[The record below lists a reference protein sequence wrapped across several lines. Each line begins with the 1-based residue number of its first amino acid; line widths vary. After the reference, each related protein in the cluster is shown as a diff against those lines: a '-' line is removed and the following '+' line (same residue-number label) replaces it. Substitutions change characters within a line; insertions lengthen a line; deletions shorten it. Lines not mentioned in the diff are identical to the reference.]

1 MHGVNGLRS
10 RQETGLRKNE
20 APHMA
25 KQTQKFI
32 MNTFMQLLENESL
45 DKITVRDIVEECE
58 INRNTFYYHYSDIY
72 DLLDDVFRVEAEKF
86 LEQDVDE
93 NTTFGEEYARAAQFV
108 LKYKKAILHIYDS
121 KKRDV
126 LVNYLDTLVFSFISR
141 FVKKES
147 EGYKL
152 PEEDIDYIT
161 GFYTHAIVGNTIEW
175 IKRKLPSGQE
185 KFIER
190 TAGTFNATVK
200 DMIEQCVKEN
210 NALH

>member
-1 MHGVNGLRS
+1 
-10 RQETGLRKNE
+10 
-20 APHMA
+20 MA

-32 MNTFMQLLENESL
+32 MSTFMQLLERESL

-72 DLLDDVFRVEAEKF
+72 DLLDDVFRIEAEKF
-86 LEQDVDE
+86 LEQDVDD

-108 LKYKKAILHIYDS
+108 LKYRKAILHIYDS

-126 LVNYLDTLVFSFISR
+126 LENYLETLAFSFINR

-147 EGYKL
+147 EGYVL
-152 PEEDIDYIT
+152 SDDDVDYIT

-210 NALH
+210 KAMN

>member
-1 MHGVNGLRS
+1 
-10 RQETGLRKNE
+10 
-20 APHMA
+20 MA

-32 MNTFMQLLENESL
+32 MSTFMQLLESESL

-72 DLLDDVFRVEAEKF
+72 DLLDDVFRVETEKF
-86 LEQDVDE
+86 MSEDVDE
-93 NTTFGEEYARAAQFV
+93 NTTFGEEYERAACFV

-126 LVNYLDTLVFSFISR
+126 LQNYLETLAFSFISR
-141 FVKKES
+141 FVKKEAD
-147 EGYKL
+147 GYGL
-152 PEEDIDYIT
+152 PDEDIDYIT
-161 GFYTHAIVGNTIEW
+161 GFYTHAIVGNTLGW

-185 KFIER
+185 KFIAR

-200 DMIEQCVKEN
+200 DIIRQCLEERQKQSK
-210 NALH
+210 

>member
-1 MHGVNGLRS
+1 
-10 RQETGLRKNE
+10 
-20 APHMA
+20 MA

-32 MNTFMQLLENESL
+32 MSTFMQLLEGESL

-72 DLLDDVFRVEAEKF
+72 DLLDDVFRVETEKF
-86 LEQDVDE
+86 MSEDIDE
-93 NTTFGEEYARAAQFV
+93 NTTFGEEYERAACFV

-126 LVNYLDTLVFSFISR
+126 LQNYLETLAFSFISR
-141 FVKKES
+141 FVKKEAD
-147 EGYKL
+147 GYGL
-152 PEEDIDYIT
+152 PDEDIDYIT
-161 GFYTHAIVGNTIEW
+161 GFYTHAIVGNTLGW

-185 KFIER
+185 KFIAR

-200 DMIEQCVKEN
+200 DMIRQCLEERQKHSN
-210 NALH
+210 

>member
-1 MHGVNGLRS
+1 
-10 RQETGLRKNE
+10 
-20 APHMA
+20 MA

-32 MNTFMQLLENESL
+32 MSTFMQLLEGESL

-72 DLLDDVFRVEAEKF
+72 DLLDDVFRVETEKF
-86 LEQDVDE
+86 MSEDVDE
-93 NTTFGEEYARAAQFV
+93 NTTFGEEYERAACFV

-126 LVNYLDTLVFSFISR
+126 LQNYLATLAFSFISR
-141 FVKKES
+141 FVKKEAD
-147 EGYKL
+147 GYGL
-152 PEEDIDYIT
+152 PDEDIDYIT
-161 GFYTHAIVGNTIEW
+161 GFYTHAIVGNTLGW

-185 KFIER
+185 KFIAR

-200 DMIEQCVKEN
+200 DMIRQCLEERQKQSN
-210 NALH
+210 

>member
-1 MHGVNGLRS
+1 
-10 RQETGLRKNE
+10 
-20 APHMA
+20 MA

-32 MNTFMQLLENESL
+32 MSTFMQLLENESL

-72 DLLDDVFRVEAEKF
+72 DLLDDVFRIEAEKF
-86 LEQDVDE
+86 LEQDVDD

-108 LKYKKAILHIYDS
+108 LKYRKAILHIYDS

-126 LVNYLDTLVFSFISR
+126 LENYLETLAFSFINR

-147 EGYKL
+147 EGYGL
-152 PEEDIDYIT
+152 SDDDVNYIT

-185 KFIER
+185 RFIER
-190 TAGTFNATVK
+190 TAGTFNVTVK
-200 DMIEQCVKEN
+200 DMIEQCVKDN
-210 NALH
+210 KTMN

>member
-1 MHGVNGLRS
+1 
-10 RQETGLRKNE
+10 
-20 APHMA
+20 MA

-32 MNTFMQLLENESL
+32 MSTFMQLLENESL
-45 DKITVRDIVEECE
+45 DKIPVRDIVEECE

-72 DLLDDVFRVEAEKF
+72 DLLDDVFRIEAEKF
-86 LEQDVDE
+86 LEQDVDD

-108 LKYKKAILHIYDS
+108 LKYRKAILHIYDS

-126 LVNYLDTLVFSFISR
+126 LENYLETLAFSFINR

-147 EGYKL
+147 EGYGL
-152 PEEDIDYIT
+152 SDDDVNYIT

-200 DMIEQCVKEN
+200 DMIEQCVKDN
-210 NALH
+210 KTMN

>member
-1 MHGVNGLRS
+1 
-10 RQETGLRKNE
+10 
-20 APHMA
+20 MA

-32 MNTFMQLLENESL
+32 MSTFMQLLENESL

-72 DLLDDVFRVEAEKF
+72 DLLDDVFRIEAEKF
-86 LEQDVDE
+86 LEQDVDD

-108 LKYKKAILHIYDS
+108 LKYRKAILHIYDS

-126 LVNYLDTLVFSFISR
+126 LENYLETLAFSFINR

-147 EGYKL
+147 EGYVL
-152 PEEDIDYIT
+152 SDDDVNYIT

-190 TAGTFNATVK
+190 TAGTFNVTVK

-210 NALH
+210 KAMN

>member
-1 MHGVNGLRS
+1 
-10 RQETGLRKNE
+10 
-20 APHMA
+20 MA

-32 MNTFMQLLENESL
+32 MSTFMQLLEGESL

-72 DLLDDVFRVEAEKF
+72 DLLDDVFRVETEKF
-86 LEQDVDE
+86 MSEDVDE
-93 NTTFGEEYARAAQFV
+93 NTTFGEEYERAACFV

-126 LVNYLDTLVFSFISR
+126 LQNYLETLAFSFISR
-141 FVKKES
+141 FVKKEAD
-147 EGYKL
+147 GYGL
-152 PEEDIDYIT
+152 SDEDIDYIT
-161 GFYTHAIVGNTIEW
+161 GFYTHAIVGNTLGW

-185 KFIER
+185 KFIAR

-200 DMIEQCVKEN
+200 DMIRQCLEERPKQSN
-210 NALH
+210 

>member
-1 MHGVNGLRS
+1 
-10 RQETGLRKNE
+10 
-20 APHMA
+20 MA

-32 MNTFMQLLENESL
+32 MSTFMQLLESESL

-72 DLLDDVFRVEAEKF
+72 DLLDDVFRVETEKF
-86 LEQDVDE
+86 MSEDVDE
-93 NTTFGEEYARAAQFV
+93 NTTFGEEYERAARFV

-126 LVNYLDTLVFSFISR
+126 LQNYLETLAFSFISR
-141 FVKKES
+141 FVKKEAD
-147 EGYKL
+147 GYGL
-152 PEEDIDYIT
+152 PDEDIDYIT
-161 GFYTHAIVGNTIEW
+161 GFYTHAIVGNTLGW

-185 KFIER
+185 RFIAR

-200 DMIEQCVKEN
+200 DMIRQCLEERQKQSK
-210 NALH
+210 

>member
-1 MHGVNGLRS
+1 
-10 RQETGLRKNE
+10 
-20 APHMA
+20 MA

-32 MNTFMQLLENESL
+32 MSTFMQLLESESL

-72 DLLDDVFRVEAEKF
+72 DLLDDVFRVETEKF
-86 LEQDVDE
+86 MSEDVDE
-93 NTTFGEEYARAAQFV
+93 NTTFGEEYERAACFV

-126 LVNYLDTLVFSFISR
+126 LQNYLETLAFSFISR
-141 FVKKES
+141 FVKKEAD
-147 EGYKL
+147 GYGL
-152 PEEDIDYIT
+152 PDEDIDYIT
-161 GFYTHAIVGNTIEW
+161 GFYTHAIVGNTLGW

-185 KFIER
+185 KFIAR

-200 DMIEQCVKEN
+200 DMIRQSLEERQKQSN
-210 NALH
+210 

>member
-1 MHGVNGLRS
+1 
-10 RQETGLRKNE
+10 
-20 APHMA
+20 MA

-32 MNTFMQLLENESL
+32 MSTFMQLLENESL

-86 LEQDVDE
+86 LEQDVDD

-108 LKYKKAILHIYDS
+108 LKYRKAILHIYDS

-126 LVNYLDTLVFSFISR
+126 LENYLETLAFSFINR

-147 EGYKL
+147 EGYDL
-152 PEEDIDYIT
+152 SDDDVNYIT

-200 DMIEQCVKEN
+200 DMIEQCVKDN
-210 NALH
+210 KTMN

>member
-1 MHGVNGLRS
+1 
-10 RQETGLRKNE
+10 
-20 APHMA
+20 MA

-32 MNTFMQLLENESL
+32 MSTFMQLLEGESL

-72 DLLDDVFRVEAEKF
+72 DLLDDVFRVETEKF
-86 LEQDVDE
+86 MSEDIDE
-93 NTTFGEEYARAAQFV
+93 NTTFGEEYERAACFV

-126 LVNYLDTLVFSFISR
+126 LQNYLETLAFSFISR
-141 FVKKES
+141 FVKKEA
-147 EGYKL
+147 EGYGL
-152 PEEDIDYIT
+152 PDEDIDYIT
-161 GFYTHAIVGNTIEW
+161 GFYTHAIVGNTLGW

-185 KFIER
+185 KFIAR

-200 DMIEQCVKEN
+200 DMIRQCLEERQKQSN
-210 NALH
+210 

>member
-1 MHGVNGLRS
+1 
-10 RQETGLRKNE
+10 
-20 APHMA
+20 MA

-32 MNTFMQLLENESL
+32 MSTFMQLLENESL

-86 LEQDVDE
+86 LEQDVDD

-108 LKYKKAILHIYDS
+108 LKYRKAILHIYDS

-126 LVNYLDTLVFSFISR
+126 LENYLETLAFSFINR

-147 EGYKL
+147 EGYGL
-152 PEEDIDYIT
+152 SDDDVNYIT

-185 KFIER
+185 KFIAR

-200 DMIEQCVKEN
+200 DIIRQCADE
-210 NALH
+210 HHS

>member
-1 MHGVNGLRS
+1 
-10 RQETGLRKNE
+10 
-20 APHMA
+20 MA

-32 MNTFMQLLENESL
+32 MSTFMQLLEGESL

-72 DLLDDVFRVEAEKF
+72 DLLDDVFRVETEKF
-86 LEQDVDE
+86 MSEDVDE
-93 NTTFGEEYARAAQFV
+93 NTTFGEEYERAACFV

-126 LVNYLDTLVFSFISR
+126 LQNYLETLAFSFISR
-141 FVKKES
+141 FVKKEAA
-147 EGYKL
+147 GYGL
-152 PEEDIDYIT
+152 PDEDIDYIT
-161 GFYTHAIVGNTIEW
+161 GFYTHAIVGNTLGW

-185 KFIER
+185 KFIAR

-200 DMIEQCVKEN
+200 DMIRRCLEERQKQSN
-210 NALH
+210 

>member
-1 MHGVNGLRS
+1 
-10 RQETGLRKNE
+10 
-20 APHMA
+20 MA

-32 MNTFMQLLENESL
+32 MSTFMQLLEGESL

-72 DLLDDVFRVEAEKF
+72 DLLDDVFRVETEKF
-86 LEQDVDE
+86 MSEDIDE
-93 NTTFGEEYARAAQFV
+93 NTTFGEEYERAACFV

-126 LVNYLDTLVFSFISR
+126 LQNYLETLAFSFISR
-141 FVKKES
+141 FVKKEAD
-147 EGYKL
+147 GYGL
-152 PEEDIDYIT
+152 PDEDIDYIT
-161 GFYTHAIVGNTIEW
+161 GFYTHAIVGNTLGW

-185 KFIER
+185 KFIAR

-200 DMIEQCVKEN
+200 DMIRQCLGERQKQSN
-210 NALH
+210 

>member
-1 MHGVNGLRS
+1 
-10 RQETGLRKNE
+10 
-20 APHMA
+20 MA

-32 MNTFMQLLENESL
+32 MSTFMQLLENESL

-86 LEQDVDE
+86 LEQDVDD

-108 LKYKKAILHIYDS
+108 LKYRKAILHIYDS

-126 LVNYLDTLVFSFISR
+126 LENYLETLAFSFINR

-147 EGYKL
+147 EGYAL
-152 PEEDIDYIT
+152 SDDDVDYIT

-210 NALH
+210 KAMN

>member
-1 MHGVNGLRS
+1 
-10 RQETGLRKNE
+10 
-20 APHMA
+20 MA

-45 DKITVRDIVEECE
+45 DNITVRDIVEECE

-93 NTTFGEEYARAAQFV
+93 ATTFGEEYARAAQFV
-108 LKYKKAILHIYDS
+108 LKYRRAILHIYDS

-126 LVNYLDTLVFSFISR
+126 LENYLETLAFSFISR
-141 FVKKES
+141 FVRKEA

-152 PEEDIDYIT
+152 SEDDIDYIT

-185 KFIER
+185 SFIAR

-200 DMIEQCVKEN
+200 AMIEQCVKDRE
-210 NALH
+210 AIH

>member
-1 MHGVNGLRS
+1 
-10 RQETGLRKNE
+10 
-20 APHMA
+20 MA

-32 MNTFMQLLENESL
+32 MSTFMQLLESESL

-72 DLLDDVFRVEAEKF
+72 DLLDDVFRMETEKF
-86 LEQDVDE
+86 MSEDVDE
-93 NTTFGEEYARAAQFV
+93 NTTFGEEYERAACFV

-126 LVNYLDTLVFSFISR
+126 LQNYLETLAFSFISR
-141 FVKKES
+141 FVKKEAD
-147 EGYKL
+147 GYGL
-152 PEEDIDYIT
+152 PDEDIDYIT
-161 GFYTHAIVGNTIEW
+161 GFYTHAIVGNTLGW

-185 KFIER
+185 KFIAR

-200 DMIEQCVKEN
+200 DMIRQCLEERQKQSN
-210 NALH
+210 

>member
-1 MHGVNGLRS
+1 
-10 RQETGLRKNE
+10 
-20 APHMA
+20 MA

-32 MNTFMQLLENESL
+32 MSTFMQLLEGESL

-72 DLLDDVFRVEAEKF
+72 DLLDDVFRVETEKF
-86 LEQDVDE
+86 MSEDVDE
-93 NTTFGEEYARAAQFV
+93 NTTCGEEYERAARFV

-126 LVNYLDTLVFSFISR
+126 LQNYLETLAFSFISR
-141 FVKKES
+141 FVKKEAD
-147 EGYKL
+147 GYGL
-152 PEEDIDYIT
+152 PDEDIDYIT
-161 GFYTHAIVGNTIEW
+161 GFYTHAIVGNTLGW

-185 KFIER
+185 KFIAR

-200 DMIEQCVKEN
+200 DMIRQCLEERQKHSN
-210 NALH
+210 

>member
-1 MHGVNGLRS
+1 LK
-10 RQETGLRKNE
+10 KNE
-20 APHMA
+20 ASYMA

-32 MNTFMQLLENESL
+32 MSTFMQLLENESL

-86 LEQDVDE
+86 LEQDVDD

-108 LKYKKAILHIYDS
+108 LKYRKAILHIYDS

-126 LVNYLDTLVFSFISR
+126 LENYLETLAFSFINR

-147 EGYKL
+147 EGYGL
-152 PEEDIDYIT
+152 SDDDVNYIT

-185 KFIER
+185 RFIER
-190 TAGTFNATVK
+190 TAGTFNVTVK

-210 NALH
+210 KAMN

>member
-1 MHGVNGLRS
+1 
-10 RQETGLRKNE
+10 
-20 APHMA
+20 MA

-32 MNTFMQLLENESL
+32 MSTFMQLLESESL

-72 DLLDDVFRVEAEKF
+72 DLLDDVFRVETEKF
-86 LEQDVDE
+86 MSEDVDE
-93 NTTFGEEYARAAQFV
+93 NTTFGEEYERAACFV

-126 LVNYLDTLVFSFISR
+126 LQNYLETLAFSFISR
-141 FVKKES
+141 FVKKEAD
-147 EGYKL
+147 GYGL
-152 PEEDIDYIT
+152 PDEDIDYIT
-161 GFYTHAIVGNTIEW
+161 GFYTHAIVGNTLGW

-185 KFIER
+185 KFIAR

-200 DMIEQCVKEN
+200 DMIRQCLEERQKKSN
-210 NALH
+210 

>member
-1 MHGVNGLRS
+1 
-10 RQETGLRKNE
+10 
-20 APHMA
+20 MA

-32 MNTFMQLLENESL
+32 MSTFMQLLERESL

-72 DLLDDVFRVEAEKF
+72 DLLDDVFRVETEKF
-86 LEQDVDE
+86 MSEDVDE
-93 NTTFGEEYARAAQFV
+93 NTTFGEEYERAACFV

-126 LVNYLDTLVFSFISR
+126 LQNYLETLAFSFISR
-141 FVKKES
+141 FVKKEAD
-147 EGYKL
+147 GYGL
-152 PEEDIDYIT
+152 PDEDIDYIT
-161 GFYTHAIVGNTIEW
+161 GFYTHAIVGNTLGW

-185 KFIER
+185 KFIAR

-200 DMIEQCVKEN
+200 DMIRQCLEERPKQSN
-210 NALH
+210 

>member
-1 MHGVNGLRS
+1 
-10 RQETGLRKNE
+10 
-20 APHMA
+20 MA

-32 MNTFMQLLENESL
+32 MSTFMQLLEGESL

-72 DLLDDVFRVEAEKF
+72 DLLDDVFRVETEKF
-86 LEQDVDE
+86 MSEDVDE
-93 NTTFGEEYARAAQFV
+93 NTTFGEEYERAARFV

-126 LVNYLDTLVFSFISR
+126 LQKYLETLAFSFISR
-141 FVKKES
+141 FVKKEAD
-147 EGYKL
+147 GYGL
-152 PEEDIDYIT
+152 PDEDIDYIT
-161 GFYTHAIVGNTIEW
+161 GFYTHAIVGNTLGW

-185 KFIER
+185 KFIAR

-200 DMIEQCVKEN
+200 DMIRQCLEERQKHSN
-210 NALH
+210 

>member
-1 MHGVNGLRS
+1 
-10 RQETGLRKNE
+10 
-20 APHMA
+20 MA

-32 MNTFMQLLENESL
+32 MSTFMQLLEGESL

-72 DLLDDVFRVEAEKF
+72 DLLDDVFRVETEKF
-86 LEQDVDE
+86 MSEDVDE
-93 NTTFGEEYARAAQFV
+93 NTTFGEEYERAACFV

-126 LVNYLDTLVFSFISR
+126 LQNYLEPLAFSFISR
-141 FVKKES
+141 FVKKEAD
-147 EGYKL
+147 GYGL
-152 PEEDIDYIT
+152 PDEDIDYIT
-161 GFYTHAIVGNTIEW
+161 GFYTHAIVGNTLGW

-185 KFIER
+185 KFIAR

-200 DMIEQCVKEN
+200 DMIRQCLEERQKQSN
-210 NALH
+210 

>member
-1 MHGVNGLRS
+1 
-10 RQETGLRKNE
+10 
-20 APHMA
+20 MA

-32 MNTFMQLLENESL
+32 MSTFMQLLEGESL

-72 DLLDDVFRVEAEKF
+72 DLLDDVFRVETEKF
-86 LEQDVDE
+86 MSEDVDE
-93 NTTFGEEYARAAQFV
+93 NTTFGEEYERAACFA

-126 LVNYLDTLVFSFISR
+126 LQNYLETLAFSFISR
-141 FVKKES
+141 FVKKEAD
-147 EGYKL
+147 GYGL
-152 PEEDIDYIT
+152 PDEDIDYIT
-161 GFYTHAIVGNTIEW
+161 GFYTHAIVGNTLGW

-185 KFIER
+185 KFIAR

-200 DMIEQCVKEN
+200 DMIRQCLEERQKQSN
-210 NALH
+210 

>member
-1 MHGVNGLRS
+1 
-10 RQETGLRKNE
+10 
-20 APHMA
+20 MA

-32 MNTFMQLLENESL
+32 MSTFMQLLENESL

-72 DLLDDVFRVEAEKF
+72 DLLDDVFRVETEKF
-86 LEQDVDE
+86 MSEDVDE
-93 NTTFGEEYARAAQFV
+93 NTTFGEEYERAARFV

-126 LVNYLDTLVFSFISR
+126 LQNYLETLAFSFISR
-141 FVKKES
+141 FVKKEAD
-147 EGYKL
+147 GYGL
-152 PEEDIDYIT
+152 PDEDIDYIT

-185 KFIER
+185 KFIAR
-190 TAGTFNATVK
+190 TAGTFIATVK
-200 DMIEQCVKEN
+200 DMIRQCLEEQQYYIITKAQKET
-210 NALH
+210 L

>member
-1 MHGVNGLRS
+1 
-10 RQETGLRKNE
+10 
-20 APHMA
+20 MA

-32 MNTFMQLLENESL
+32 MSTFMQLLENESL

-86 LEQDVDE
+86 LEQDVDD

-108 LKYKKAILHIYDS
+108 LKYRKAILHMYDS

-126 LVNYLDTLVFSFISR
+126 LENYLETMAFSFINR

-147 EGYKL
+147 EGYVL
-152 PEEDIDYIT
+152 SDDDVDYIT

-210 NALH
+210 KAMN

>member
-1 MHGVNGLRS
+1 
-10 RQETGLRKNE
+10 
-20 APHMA
+20 MA

-32 MNTFMQLLENESL
+32 MSTFMQLLENESL

-86 LEQDVDE
+86 LEQDVDD

-108 LKYKKAILHIYDS
+108 LKYRKAILHIYDS

-126 LVNYLDTLVFSFISR
+126 LENYLETLAFSFINR

-147 EGYKL
+147 EGYGL
-152 PEEDIDYIT
+152 SDDDVNYIT

-175 IKRKLPSGQE
+175 SKRKLPSGQE
-185 KFIER
+185 RFIER
-190 TAGTFNATVK
+190 TAGTFNVTVK

-210 NALH
+210 KAMN

>member
-1 MHGVNGLRS
+1 
-10 RQETGLRKNE
+10 
-20 APHMA
+20 MA

-32 MNTFMQLLENESL
+32 MSTFTQLWEGESL

-72 DLLDDVFRVEAEKF
+72 DLLDDVFRVETEKF
-86 LEQDVDE
+86 MSEDVDE
-93 NTTFGEEYARAAQFV
+93 NTTFGEEYERAARFV

-126 LVNYLDTLVFSFISR
+126 LQNYLETLAFSFISR
-141 FVKKES
+141 FVKKEAD
-147 EGYKL
+147 GYGL
-152 PEEDIDYIT
+152 PDEDIDYIT
-161 GFYTHAIVGNTIEW
+161 GFYTHAIVGNTLGW

-185 KFIER
+185 KFIAR

-200 DMIEQCVKEN
+200 DMIRQCLEERQKHSN
-210 NALH
+210 